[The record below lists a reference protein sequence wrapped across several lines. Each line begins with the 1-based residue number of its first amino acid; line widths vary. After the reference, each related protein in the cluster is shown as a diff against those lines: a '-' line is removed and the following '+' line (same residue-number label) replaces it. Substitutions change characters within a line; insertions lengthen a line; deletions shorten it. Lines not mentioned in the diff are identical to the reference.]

1 MLRASSRSKTM
12 KLRQQATS
20 AMTLVCLP
28 TLLFG
33 VFALDLSLLFCPLL
47 ASSLSYCMK
56 LLGSNV
62 GEGLQLRTTK
72 RVLKSNEECRVS
84 NHPLAD
90 DQEKERFIVRRRE
103 SLNYL
108 SCDRDF
114 SLTYHFFF
122 RYTRTFWYLLGF
134 LGFEGCWRYK
144 DEIEAPAIL
153 SVKDCDGTSL
163 SPNVARRT
171 LGVRLAPDGNNEDEV
186 KHLRGVAEKWKD
198 HIRTGHL
205 NDTKLGTR

>member
-1 MLRASSRSKTM
+1 M
-12 KLRQQATS
+12 K
-20 AMTLVCLP
+20 
-28 TLLFG
+28 
-33 VFALDLSLLFCPLL
+33 
-47 ASSLSYCMK
+47 
-56 LLGSNV
+56 
-62 GEGLQLRTTK
+62 GLQLRTTK

-90 DQEKERFIVRRRE
+90 DQDKERFIVRRRE

-134 LGFEGCWRYK
+134 LWFEGCWRYK

-205 NDTKLGTR
+205 QQHEAWYALTATVMKTIEYPLLALTLTKEQCTHMPVLMSGLPACGKNDTFQETFCMRP

>member
-1 MLRASSRSKTM
+1 
-12 KLRQQATS
+12 
-20 AMTLVCLP
+20 MTIVCLP
-28 TLLFG
+28 TLLLG
-33 VFALDLSLLFCPLL
+33 VFALDLSLLFSPSRVFAVLL
-47 ASSLSYCMK
+47 YEA
-56 LLGSNV
+56 LGKQRRTSV
-62 GEGLQLRTTK
+62 KGSQLRTTK

-122 RYTRTFWYLLGF
+122 RYTRTFWY
-134 LGFEGCWRYK
+134 
-144 DEIEAPAIL
+144 
-153 SVKDCDGTSL
+153 